1 MEIKDNDYTI
11 SYDKEKSL
19 IIFSGSLRLHNLKA
33 YEPLKEMLKTASE
46 EVDSLLTLNFK
57 DLTFINSSGI
67 TTISMFI
74 IDMRK
79 TQKANI
85 KVLGS
90 QSVSWQKKSL
100 ANFQKLW
107 SSVELEIE

>member
-1 MEIKDNDYTI
+1 MEIKDNDYTV
-11 SYDKEKSL
+11 SYNQEAGTVT
-19 IIFSGSLRLHNLKA
+19 FSGSLRLQNLKA
-33 YEPLKEMLKTASE
+33 YDPLKEILKNASE
-46 EVDSLLTLNFK
+46 RAHGGLVLNFT

-79 TQKANI
+79 KETVSI
-85 KVLGS
+85 KVVGT
-90 QSVSWQKKSL
+90 QAVSWQKKSL

-107 SSVELEIE
+107 AGVELEIN